1 MRVLLHLILW
11 RLGLAAAESQTTIAE
26 RECLARYAAGRRRLA
41 EIGVWH
47 GVTTRRLR
55 AAMAPDA
62 DLLAID
68 PYPVGRLGFSAQRY
82 IAHHEVAG
90 VKNGRVRWIRATG
103 VETARRIAAA
113 REAPV
118 DFLFIDGDH
127 TYEGLRDDWESWSGL
142 VAPDGLV
149 ALHDSRSTP
158 ARNIDGAGSVRFT
171 NDVILRDSRF
181 VSADAV
187 DSLTILRRLST

>member
-55 AAMAPDA
+55 AAMSPDG
-62 DLLAID
+62 DLLAIE
-68 PYPVGRLGFSAQRY
+68 PYPVGRLGYRAQRY

-113 REAPV
+113 RETPV

-171 NDVILRDSRF
+171 NDVILRDGRF
-181 VSADAV
+181 VPADAV

>member
-1 MRVLLHLILW
+1 MWVLVHLILW
-11 RLGLAAAESQTTIAE
+11 RLGVSAAESQTTIAE
-26 RECLARYAAGRRRLA
+26 RDCLARYAAGRRRLA

-55 AAMAPDA
+55 AAMAPDGE
-62 DLLAID
+62 LLAID
-68 PYPVGRLGFSAQRY
+68 PYPAGWLGFSAQRY

-103 VETARRIAAA
+103 VETARRMAAA

-127 TYEGLRDDWESWSGL
+127 TYEGLRGDWEGWSDL
-142 VAPDGLV
+142 VAPNGLV

-158 ARNIDGAGSVRFT
+158 ARNIEGAGSVRYT
-171 NDVILRDSRF
+171 NKVILRDGRF

-187 DSLTILRRLST
+187 DSLTVLRRLST